1 MMRQLNWNLMS
12 WWQQTVTVAV
22 IGTIAGGFLSLLAI
36 WLWVNFDETRRIAVW
51 YTLSVFPL
59 LVVMLIG
66 FVAKIQERV
75 EMRGGVSHIH
85 RRENT

>member
-59 LVVMLIG
+59 LVVVLIG

-75 EMRGGVSHIH
+75 EMRGGVSHI
-85 RRENT
+85 RRRDNT